1 MNQKELFV
9 GKSDNY
15 AKYRPS
21 YPKELILAAMKDNP
35 LPPGAKVADI
45 GSGTGI
51 LTRLLLD
58 CAFQVYA
65 VEPND
70 EMRMR
75 AEKELADYETLVSL
89 SGSAEDTG
97 LSSGTIDFITAAQ
110 SFHWFDKDGFR
121 KECKRIGKQ
130 DVTVMLMWNS
140 RDPKSAFVEKNAQIC
155 KLFCPNFRG
164 FSGGVNYMQED
175 LSLFFRDGIFETLRV
190 DNPQYYDL
198 SGFIGR
204 NLSAS
209 YSLTPSDTEYQAF
222 VAALTTL
229 FTEYAS
235 DGIACIPHYAYS
247 YWGKV

>member
-1 MNQKELFV
+1 MNHKELFI
-9 GKSDNY
+9 GKSENY
-15 AKYRPS
+15 ANYRPS
-21 YPKELILAAMKDNP
+21 YPKELILAAMKEIR

-51 LTRLLLD
+51 LTRLLLEG
-58 CAFQVYA
+58 AYQVYA

-70 EMRMR
+70 EMRTR
-75 AEKELADYETLVSL
+75 AEKDLAEYGALVSL

-110 SFHWFDKDGFR
+110 AFHWFDKEGFR
-121 KECKRIGKQ
+121 RECKRIGKP
-130 DVTVMLMWNS
+130 DVTVMLIWNS
-140 RDPKSAFVEKNAQIC
+140 RDPDSEFVKENAQIC
-155 KLFCPNFRG
+155 KKFCPNFRG
-164 FSGGVNYMQED
+164 FSGGHNYLSED
-175 LSLFFRDGIFETLRV
+175 ISAFFRDGIYETLRI

-209 YSLTPSDTEYQAF
+209 YSLTPSDRDYQDF
-222 VAALTTL
+222 VFALRTL
-229 FTEYAS
+229 FAVYAS
-235 DGIACIPHYAYS
+235 DGIACMPQYAYS

>member
-1 MNQKELFV
+1 MNHKELFI
-9 GKSDNY
+9 GKSENY
-15 AKYRPS
+15 ANYRPS
-21 YPKELILAAMKDNP
+21 YPKELILAAMKEIR

-51 LTRLLLD
+51 LTRLLLEGSY
-58 CAFQVYA
+58 QVYA

-75 AEKELADYETLVSL
+75 AEKELAEYGMLVSI

-110 SFHWFDKDGFR
+110 AFHWFDKEGFR
-121 KECKRIGKQ
+121 RECKRIGKP
-130 DVTVMLMWNS
+130 DVTVMLIWNS
-140 RDPKSAFVEKNAQIC
+140 RDPDSEFVKENAQIC
-155 KLFCPNFRG
+155 KKFCPNFRG
-164 FSGGVNYMQED
+164 FSGGHNYLSED
-175 LSLFFRDGIFETLRV
+175 ISAFFRDGIYETLRI

-209 YSLTPSDTEYQAF
+209 YSLTPSDTDYQDF
-222 VAALTTL
+222 VFALTAL

-235 DGIACIPHYAYS
+235 DGIACMPHYAYS